1 MNNLTK
7 NKWLLF
13 LLGFLLLANITLL
26 LSFFVFGER
35 TTGRGP
41 EGGRPPQPPIT
52 GYLSKELK
60 MDDDQQAKL
69 KALKEE
75 RFNVIK
81 PLWEEIRKTKDSLH
95 NQLKNPTF
103 TEAELNEL
111 TTRLS
116 EKNKRSDELVFRYF
130 QEVRKLCTPE
140 QQVGFDTIVPKML
153 SRRDQWNKA
162 PHKPKK

>member
-35 TTGRGP
+35 SAGRAP
-41 EGGRPPQPPIT
+41 EGNRPPQPPIT
-52 GYLSKELK
+52 GFLSKELK
-60 MDDDQQAKL
+60 MDAEQEAQL
-69 KALKEE
+69 KALKED
-75 RFNVIK
+75 RFKVIK

-95 NQLKNPTF
+95 NQLKNPAF
-103 TEAELNEL
+103 TEAELAAL
-111 TTRLS
+111 TTRLA

-140 QQVGFDTIVPKML
+140 QQVGFDTIVPQML
-153 SRRDQWNKA
+153 SRRDQWNKG
-162 PHKPKK
+162 PHKPNK

>member
-26 LSFFVFGER
+26 LSFYVFGER
-35 TTGRGP
+35 PAGRGDK
-41 EGGRPPQPPIT
+41 GNRSPQPPIT
-52 GYLSKELK
+52 GFLSKELK
-60 MDDDQQAKL
+60 MDVDQQAKL
-69 KALKEE
+69 KSLKDE
-75 RFNVIK
+75 RFKVIK
-81 PLWEEIRKTKDSLH
+81 PLWEEIRKTKDSLYH
-95 NQLKNPTF
+95 QLKDPAF
-103 TEAELNEL
+103 SEEELNAL

-140 QQVGFDTIVPKML
+140 QQVGFDTIVPQML
-153 SRRDQWNKA
+153 SRRDQWNKG
-162 PHKPKK
+162 PHKPNK